1 VLSEK
6 PEEKQIDLV
15 EKIIGNIAERYNE
28 PRRALILTLQKIQN
42 SLGYLPK
49 WSLELVS
56 NHLKIP
62 LSTIYGVATFYHQFN
77 LNPPGRNVI
86 QVCMGT
92 ACHIRGNSENYA
104 FLLNLLN
111 IDPGE
116 NTSKDGQFTVLKVRC
131 LGCCSLAPVIKVN
144 DDIYGK
150 VDFPTIR
157 RIISKYRLATKE
169 LHVVSRETR

>member
-1 VLSEK
+1 
-6 PEEKQIDLV
+6 
-15 EKIIGNIAERYNE
+15 
-28 PRRALILTLQKIQN
+28 
-42 SLGYLPK
+42 
-49 WSLELVS
+49 
-56 NHLKIP
+56 
-62 LSTIYGVATFYHQFN
+62 
-77 LNPPGRNVI
+77 
-86 QVCMGT
+86 MGT